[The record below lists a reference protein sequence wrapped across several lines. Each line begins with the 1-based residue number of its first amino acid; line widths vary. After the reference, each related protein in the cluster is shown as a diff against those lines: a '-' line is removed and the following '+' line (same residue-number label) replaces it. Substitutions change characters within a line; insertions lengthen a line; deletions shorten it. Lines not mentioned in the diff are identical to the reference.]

1 MAAPKKS
8 VEKESGQKANI
19 SPPEFT
25 KAQELAALRDMLL
38 IRRFEEK
45 AGQLYG
51 MGAIGGF
58 CHLYIG
64 QEAVVVGMQMA
75 LKQGDQVI
83 TGYRDH
89 GHMLACGM
97 EANGVMAEL
106 TGRRGGY
113 SKGKGGSMHM
123 FSMEKNF
130 YGGHGIVGAQVSLGT
145 GLAFAN
151 RYRGND
157 NVSLAYFGDGASN
170 QGQVYE
176 SFNMAELWKLP
187 VIYVIEN
194 NRYAMGTSV
203 TRSSAQT
210 DFSKRGISFNIPGQQ
225 VDGMDVRAVKAAG
238 DEAVAWCRAG
248 KGPFILEMQTYRY
261 RGHSMSD
268 PAKYRTREEVEKI
281 RTDQDPIEQ
290 VRNRLLAAKVSEQ
303 ELKAIDAE
311 VREIVN
317 ASADF
322 AQRDPEPDP
331 SELWTDVYRESASKE
346 VFGAPLPIQVPSP
359 ALSPTMEKGNL
370 AKWLKKEGETIKSG
384 DVIAEIETDKATM
397 EVEATDEG
405 TLGKIL
411 IPEGTADVAV
421 NTPIA
426 MILADGEN
434 AADLGKVAAPA
445 PASART
451 AEAKGGGAQG

>member
-1 MAAPKKS
+1 MATPKKT
-8 VEKESGQKANI
+8 VAKESGPEKAG
-19 SPPEFT
+19 SPPEFS
-25 KAQELAALRDMLL
+25 KEQELKALRDMLL

-75 LKQGDQVI
+75 LKLGDEVI

-89 GHMLACGM
+89 GHMLACDM
-97 EANGVMAEL
+97 EARGVMAEL

-113 SKGKGGSMHM
+113 SRGKGGSMHM
-123 FSMEKNF
+123 FSKEKHF

-157 NVSLAYFGDGASN
+157 NVSVTYFGDGAAN

-203 TRSSAQT
+203 SRASAQQ
-210 DFSKRGISFNIPGQQ
+210 DFSKRGASFNIPGKQ
-225 VDGMDVRAVKAAG
+225 VDGMDVRAVKAAA
-238 DEAVAWCRAG
+238 DEAVAWCRG
-248 KGPFILEMQTYRY
+248 GNGPIILEMQTYRY

-268 PAKYRTREEVEKI
+268 PAKYRTREEVEKV
-281 RTDQDPIEQ
+281 RHDQDPIEQ
-290 VRNRLLAAKVSEQ
+290 VRNRLLASGVSEQ
-303 ELKAIDAE
+303 DLKAIDAE

-317 ASADF
+317 EAADF
-322 AQRDPEPDP
+322 AQHDPEPDA
-331 SELWTDVYRESASKE
+331 SDLYTDIYR
-346 VFGAPLPIQVPSP
+346 
-359 ALSPTMEKGNL
+359 
-370 AKWLKKEGETIKSG
+370 
-384 DVIAEIETDKATM
+384 
-397 EVEATDEG
+397 
-405 TLGKIL
+405 
-411 IPEGTADVAV
+411 
-421 NTPIA
+421 
-426 MILADGEN
+426 
-434 AADLGKVAAPA
+434 
-445 PASART
+445 
-451 AEAKGGGAQG
+451 

>member
-1 MAAPKKS
+1 MAVPKKS
-8 VEKESGQKANI
+8 VAAKEAGQEKANG

-97 EANGVMAEL
+97 DANGVMAEL

-157 NVSLAYFGDGASN
+157 LVSVAYFGDGASN

-203 TRSSAQT
+203 TRSSALT
-210 DFSKRGISFNIPGQQ
+210 DFSKRGASFNIPGQQ
-225 VDGMDVRAVKAAG
+225 IDGMDVRAVKAAG

-331 SELWTDVYRESASKE
+331 SELWTDIYR
-346 VFGAPLPIQVPSP
+346 
-359 ALSPTMEKGNL
+359 
-370 AKWLKKEGETIKSG
+370 
-384 DVIAEIETDKATM
+384 
-397 EVEATDEG
+397 
-405 TLGKIL
+405 
-411 IPEGTADVAV
+411 
-421 NTPIA
+421 
-426 MILADGEN
+426 
-434 AADLGKVAAPA
+434 
-445 PASART
+445 
-451 AEAKGGGAQG
+451 